1 MKAVAVLEAKDVIK
15 RYGDVTALKGISLTL
30 NEGEILALLG
40 PNGAGKTTLINIIS
54 GVIEPTSGEVRIEGL
69 PPKNPNARAKIGL
82 MPQEHSLY
90 GDLTGIENL
99 VFYARL
105 YGLEKQ
111 EISDKIPKLLKR
123 VGLGDAAR
131 RLVKTYSGG
140 MKKRLSLAAALLNDP
155 KILILDEPTTGM
167 DPGMRVETWKIIRE
181 AKESG
186 KAILLATH
194 YMDEADALADRVA
207 IINSGAIIAEGT
219 PEELKRKY
227 GPKSVVE
234 VELWKPLKDAAKI
247 IEGIAESVTPSEDE
261 MQLIVHVSDPD
272 SAVPEVV
279 TKLHTAGAAV
289 RSLKV
294 RKPTLE
300 DVFLKLTGR
309 RLGE

>member
-1 MKAVAVLEAKDVIK
+1 MGVLEIKNVVK
-15 RYGDVTALKGISLTL
+15 RYGDVTALNGISLTL
-30 NEGEILALLG
+30 NDGEILALLG
-40 PNGAGKTTLINIIS
+40 PNGAGKTTLISIVS
-54 GVIEPTSGEVRIEGL
+54 GVIEPTSGEVRIDGL
-69 PPKNPNARAKIGL
+69 PPKNPNARARIGL

-90 GDLTGIENL
+90 DDLTGIENMM
-99 VFYARL
+99 FYARL

-111 EISDKIPKLLKR
+111 EISDRISKLLER
-123 VGLGDAAR
+123 VGLGNAAR

-186 KAILLATH
+186 KAMLLATH

-207 IINSGAIIAEGT
+207 IIDSGVIVAEGT
-219 PEELKRKY
+219 PDELKRKY

-234 VELWKPLKDAAKI
+234 VELWKPLKDANKTL
-247 IEGIAESVTPSEDE
+247 EDVAESVTPSEDG
-261 MQLIVHVSDPD
+261 LRLTVHVSDPD
-272 SAVPEVV
+272 SAVPELV
-279 TKLHTAGAAV
+279 TKLHLAGAAV
-289 RSLKV
+289 RSLRV

-309 RLGE
+309 RLKE

>member
-1 MKAVAVLEAKDVIK
+1 MGVLEIKNVVK
-15 RYGDVTALKGISLTL
+15 RYGDVTALNGISLTL
-30 NEGEILALLG
+30 NDGEILALLG
-40 PNGAGKTTLINIIS
+40 PNGAGKTTLISIIS
-54 GVIEPTSGEVRIEGL
+54 GVIEPTSGEVLIDGL
-69 PPKNPNARAKIGL
+69 PPKNPNARARIGL

-90 GDLTGIENL
+90 DDLTGIENMM
-99 VFYARL
+99 FYARL

-111 EISDKIPKLLKR
+111 EISDRISKLLER
-123 VGLGDAAR
+123 VGLGNAAR

-140 MKKRLSLAAALLNDP
+140 MKKRLSLAAALLNYP

-207 IINSGAIIAEGT
+207 IIDSGVIVAEGT
-219 PEELKRKY
+219 PDELKRKY

-234 VELWKPLKDAAKI
+234 VELWKPLKDANKI
-247 IEGIAESVTPSEDE
+247 LEDVAESVTPSEDG
-261 MQLIVHVSDPD
+261 LRLTVHVSDPD
-272 SAVPEVV
+272 SAVPELV
-279 TKLHTAGAAV
+279 TKLHLAGAAV
-289 RSLKV
+289 RSLRV

-309 RLGE
+309 RLKE